1 MSEPLREQI
10 AAYLADQLTPAEKQ
24 AFERELERDPELRI
38 EFAELEATWQELGR
52 LPEEQPSAALRA
64 RFYQK
69 LHDIDSGRASVPGRG
84 FAWWKPGL
92 SGLVR
97 QAAAAIVL
105 LLLGWFAGRESLR
118 RAITPA
124 GDTGELRSEVQDLRR
139 TVALTML
146 DKESP
151 SSRLEGVSWSTR
163 VDKLDPQL
171 LTALV
176 NTLNQDGNTNVRL
189 SALDALEKFSD
200 EPGVRKQLIDSLGV
214 QKSPLVQIALIDALV
229 HMRDRDATGELQK
242 LSKGA
247 DVNAAVQQR
256 AKWGLEKL
264 KS

>member
-10 AAYLADQLTPAEKQ
+10 AAYLANQLTPAEKQ
-24 AFERELERDPELRI
+24 AFENQLENDASLRI
-38 EFAELEATWQELGR
+38 ELAELQTTWQELGR

-69 LHDIDSGRASVPGRG
+69 LHDIEVGRASVPGRG

-97 QAAAAIVL
+97 QAAAALVL
-105 LLLGWFAGRESLR
+105 FFLGWFAGRENIR
-118 RAITPA
+118 RAVLP
-124 GDTGELRSEVQDLRR
+124 GDSGELRSEVQDLRR
-139 TVALTML
+139 TVALTMM

-151 SSRLEGVSWSTR
+151 GSRLEGVSWSTR

-171 LTALV
+171 LGALV
-176 NTLNQDGNTNVRL
+176 NTLNRDGNTNVRL

-200 EPGVRKQLIDSLGV
+200 DAGVRKELIGSLAV

-229 HMRDRDATGELQK
+229 HMRDRDATKEFQK

-247 DVNAAVQQR
+247 NVDSAVQQR

-264 KS
+264 NS